1 MYEVDFGWD
10 DHERLR
16 KTLGEIKGR
25 FLLSYNDCPEIREL
39 YEGFSLFDFTRPHSM
54 AQRYEAG
61 KQYSE
66 LLISNYDTAEWLESC
81 RQMSLFD
88 LFEESKELLKERKI
102 LWKSTETTESQL
114 SAN

>member
-1 MYEVDFGWD
+1 MWVGFTEK
-10 DHERLR
+10 DHERLANCLCSIQG
-16 KTLGEIKGR
+16 K
-25 FLLSYNDCPEIREL
+25 FLLSYNDCPQIRDL
-39 YEGFSLFDFTRPHSM
+39 YSKPGIMIESTSRLDNI

-88 LFEESKELLKERKI
+88 LFEESTEILKGRKFV
-102 LWKSTETTESQL
+102 WKQEK
-114 SAN
+114 